1 VYADV
6 PLGYTIRAIERDRG
20 GITPLNFP
28 QSPTHTINTKKT
40 LHSESLAISTFL
52 KLIVKILYILFG
64 SVKKLYNICRA
75 DEVIHLTARSLQ
87 GFTITNRL
95 TTPLVP
101 RYGYRH

>member
-6 PLGYTIRAIERDRG
+6 PLGYTIWAIERDRG

-40 LHSESLAISTFL
+40 LHSETLAISTFL

-75 DEVIHLTARSLQ
+75 VRELSTARS
-87 GFTITNRL
+87 FT
-95 TTPLVP
+95 
-101 RYGYRH
+101 Y